1 MSIRISTLS
10 NGLRVATDPSARSKV
25 LLGLWFDVGTRHEKP
40 HENGV
45 AHLLEHMLFK
55 GTSRRSAFDISAQME
70 SVGGM
75 MNAYTGRETTAYYAR
90 VLRAMSH

>member
-1 MSIRISTLS
+1 MLWVF
-10 NGLRVATDPSARSKV
+10 GLMLA
-25 LLGLWFDVGTRHEKP
+25 RHEKP

-90 VLRAMSH
+90 VLKAMSH